1 MTSFVER
8 LDAACGKNGSLLCVG
23 LDPEP
28 TLMPVEDIFSFNR
41 EIVDATRDLVCAYKP
56 NLGFYEAHG
65 IPGLQALQKTVE
77 HIRAVAPDVI
87 ILGDAKRG
95 DIANTAQ
102 KYAHAMFEV
111 WGFDAVT
118 VNPYGGHDA
127 VQPFLDY
134 KDKGTF
140 VLCRTSN
147 PGAGELQDRL
157 LVSESGDKRHTLY
170 EAVALE
176 ASGWNRYG
184 NVGLV
189 LGATYPQQ
197 LSEVRRLCPEM
208 PFLVPGIGAQEGSL
222 EASVRGGVDANGRRA
237 IISSSRGVL
246 YASRNADFAE
256 AARKAAQNLRDAIN
270 RILSTEGHEWP

>member
-28 TLMPVEDIFSFNR
+28 ALMPVEDIFTFNR

-56 NLGFYEAHG
+56 NLGFYEAQG
-65 IPGLQALQKTVE
+65 IPGLQALQRTVE

-95 DIANTAQ
+95 DIGNTAQ
-102 KYAHAMFEV
+102 KYARALFEV
-111 WGFDAVT
+111 WGFDAAT

-134 KDKGTF
+134 KDRGVF
-140 VLCRTSN
+140 VWCRSSN
-147 PGAGELQDRL
+147 AGAGDFQDRQII
-157 LVSESGDKRHTLY
+157 SEDGDKRHTLY
-170 EAVALE
+170 QTVALE
-176 ASGWNRYG
+176 ASGWNQYG

-189 LGATYPQQ
+189 LGATYPRE
-197 LSEVRRLCPEM
+197 LSEVRALCPEV
-208 PFLVPGIGAQEGSL
+208 PFLVPAIGAQEGVL
-222 EASVRGGVDANGRRA
+222 EASVRGGIDANGRRA

-246 YASRNADFAE
+246 YASRGGDFAE
-256 AARKAAQNLRDAIN
+256 AARQAAQNLRDAIN
-270 RILSTEGHEWP
+270 RILSAEGHGWS

>member
-8 LDAACGKNGSLLCVG
+8 LDAVCEKNGSLLCVG

-28 TLMPVEDIFSFNR
+28 ALMPVEDLFTFNR
-41 EIVDATRDLVCAYKP
+41 EIVDATCDLVCAYKP
-56 NLGFYEAHG
+56 NLGFYEAQG

-77 HIRAVAPDVI
+77 HIRAVAPDVV

-95 DIANTAQ
+95 DIGNTAQ
-102 KYAHAMFEV
+102 KYADALFEV

-134 KDKGTF
+134 KDRGVF
-140 VLCRTSN
+140 VWCRSSN
-147 PGAGELQDRL
+147 AGAGDFQDRL
-157 LVSESGDKRHTLY
+157 LISEGSDKQHTLY
-170 EAVALE
+170 ETVALE
-176 ASGWNRYG
+176 ASRWNRYG

-189 LGATYPQQ
+189 LGATYPQE

-208 PFLVPGIGAQEGSL
+208 PFLVPGIGTQEGSL

-237 IISSSRGVL
+237 VISSSRGVL
-246 YASRNADFAE
+246 YASRNADFAD

-270 RILSTEGHEWP
+270 RTLSAEGHGWS

>member
-1 MTSFVER
+1 M
-8 LDAACGKNGSLLCVG
+8 
-23 LDPEP
+23 
-28 TLMPVEDIFSFNR
+28 
-41 EIVDATRDLVCAYKP
+41 AYK
-56 NLGFYEAHG
+56 
-65 IPGLQALQKTVE
+65 
-77 HIRAVAPDVI
+77 D
-87 ILGDAKRG
+87 RG
-95 DIANTAQ
+95 V
-102 KYAHAMFEV
+102 FV
-111 WGFDAVT
+111 W
-118 VNPYGGHDA
+118 
-127 VQPFLDY
+127 
-134 KDKGTF
+134 
-140 VLCRTSN
+140 CRSSN
-147 PGAGELQDRL
+147 AGAGDFQDRL

-208 PFLVPGIGAQEGSL
+208 PFLVPGIGAQEGAL

>member
-8 LDAACGKNGSLLCVG
+8 LDTACVKNGSLLCVG

-95 DIANTAQ
+95 DIGNTAQ

-147 PGAGELQDRL
+147 PGAGDFQDRL

-208 PFLVPGIGAQEGSL
+208 PFLVPGIGAQEGAL

-270 RILSTEGHEWP
+270 RILSTEGHGWS

>member
-1 MTSFVER
+1 MTSFVEH
-8 LDAACGKNGSLLCVG
+8 LDAACGKNASLLCVG

-28 TLMPVEDIFSFNR
+28 ALMPVEDIFTFNR
-41 EIVDATRDLVCAYKP
+41 EIVNATRDLVCAYKP
-56 NLGFYEAHG
+56 NLGFYEAQG
-65 IPGLQALQKTVE
+65 IPGLQALQRTVE
-77 HIRAVAPDVI
+77 HIRKVASDVI

-95 DIANTAQ
+95 DIDNTAQ
-102 KYAHAMFEV
+102 KYAHALFEV
-111 WGFDAVT
+111 WGFDAAT

-134 KDKGTF
+134 KDKGVF
-140 VLCRTSN
+140 VWCRSSN
-147 PGAGELQDRL
+147 PGAGDFQDRRII
-157 LVSESGDKRHTLY
+157 SEGSDKRHTLY
-170 EAVALE
+170 ETVALE
-176 ASGWNRYG
+176 ASGWNQNG

-189 LGATYPQQ
+189 LSATYPRE
-197 LSEVRRLCPEM
+197 LSEVRRLCPEV
-208 PFLVPGIGAQEGSL
+208 PFLVPAIGAQEGAL

-270 RILSTEGHEWP
+270 RILSAEGHGWL

>member
-28 TLMPVEDIFSFNR
+28 ALMPVEDLFTFNR

-56 NLGFYEAHG
+56 NLGFYEAQG

-77 HIRAVAPDVI
+77 HIRTVAPDVI

-95 DIANTAQ
+95 DIGNTAQ
-102 KYAHAMFEV
+102 KYADSLFEV

-134 KDKGTF
+134 KDKGVF
-140 VLCRTSN
+140 VWCRSSN
-147 PGAGELQDRL
+147 AGAGDFQDRL
-157 LVSESGDKRHTLY
+157 LISEGSAQHTLY
-170 EAVALE
+170 ETVALE
-176 ASGWNRYG
+176 ASRWNRYG

-189 LGATYPQQ
+189 LGATYPRE

-208 PFLVPGIGAQEGSL
+208 PFLIPAIGAQEGSL

-237 IISSSRGVL
+237 VISSSRGVL
-246 YASRNADFAE
+246 YASRNADFAD

-270 RILSTEGHEWP
+270 RILSAEGHGWS

>member
-8 LDAACGKNGSLLCVG
+8 LDTACDKNGSLLCVG

-28 TLMPVEDIFSFNR
+28 ALMPVEDLFTFNR

-95 DIANTAQ
+95 DIGNTAQ

-134 KDKGTF
+134 KDRGVF
-140 VLCRTSN
+140 VWCRSSN
-147 PGAGELQDRL
+147 AGAGDFQDRL

-208 PFLVPGIGAQEGSL
+208 PFLVPGIGAQEGAL

-246 YASRNADFAE
+246 YASRSGDFAE
-256 AARKAAQNLRDAIN
+256 AARKAAQNLRGAIN
-270 RILSTEGHEWP
+270 RILSAEGHGWP

>member
-28 TLMPVEDIFSFNR
+28 AMMPVEDIFAFNR

-56 NLGFYEAHG
+56 NLGFYEALG
-65 IPGLQALQKTVE
+65 IPGLQALERTVE

-95 DIANTAQ
+95 DIGNTAQ
-102 KYAHAMFEV
+102 KYARALFEM
-111 WGFDAVT
+111 WGFDAAT

-134 KDKGTF
+134 KDRGIF
-140 VLCRTSN
+140 ILCRTSN
-147 PGAGELQDRL
+147 PGAGDFQDRL
-157 LVSESGDKRHTLY
+157 LFSEGGDKRHTLY
-170 EAVALE
+170 ETVALE
-176 ASGWNRYG
+176 ASGWNQYG

-189 LGATYPQQ
+189 LGATYPRE
-197 LSEVRRLCPEM
+197 LSEVRALCPEV
-208 PFLVPGIGAQEGSL
+208 PFLVPAIGAQEGAL

-256 AARKAAQNLRDAIN
+256 AARQAAQNLRDAIN
-270 RILSTEGHEWP
+270 RILSAEGHGWS